1 MHHRGAARPS
11 TTPGPGPRAGRCAAP
26 APPTAN
32 ARRDPGPIVG
42 SLRRLGWGRGHDAS
56 RPGGSGAGTARRRA
70 LDRHS
75 PARRHART
83 ARALLATQGGWPR
96 SIHVTAR
103 SYALYHRCAARSATR
118 KSAGEP
124 TKVLVRRLHSL
135 ERVRTAQTASLTLSR
150 AKRCADRRFPR
161 SHVSVRGQGMRS
173 TAAPEPGMDASPSPS
188 PSPSTLSLAAAAFSG
203 VDVSMTWGGT
213 EAGNGQRSC
222 LAPPPPGRRPC

>member
-103 SYALYHRCAARSATR
+103 SYALYHRCAARSATQ

-150 AKRCADRRFPR
+150 AKRCTDRRFCR
-161 SHVSVRGQGMRS
+161 SLVSVRGQGMRS
-173 TAAPEPGMDASPSPS
+173 NSRTRTGDGRVAVAVAVAVNPIVSSCR
-188 PSPSTLSLAAAAFSG
+188 LQRRRR
-203 VDVSMTWGGT
+203 VDD
-213 EAGNGQRSC
+213 
-222 LAPPPPGRRPC
+222 LGRD